1 VSSVP
6 AITIIDIQEFI
17 MRKFKWVF
25 VAAAAVLM
33 SACATTSGPKVRT
46 DRDPTANLASYQ
58 TFGFYDQLLGDRARY
73 STVMSNRLRA
83 ATIDQLTK
91 LGYTYDVRAP
101 QLRVNFFLQVANRQ
115 DIRATPTTGLR
126 PIAWAGYRDIETVA
140 YKAGTLRID
149 LVDVASNASVWQAV
163 AEGKISQETMN
174 NPGPAV
180 DEVVRNIFRQFP
192 DKQRL

>member
-1 VSSVP
+1 
-6 AITIIDIQEFI
+6 
-17 MRKFKWVF
+17 MRKFKWLF

-33 SACATTSGPKVRT
+33 SACAASGPKVRT
-46 DRDPTANLASYQ
+46 DRDPTADLTSYK

-83 ATIDQLTK
+83 ATIEQLTK
-91 LGYTYDVRAP
+91 RGYTYDVRAP
-101 QLRVNFFLQVANRQ
+101 QLRVNLFLQVANRQ
-115 DIRATPTTGLR
+115 DIRSTPATGLR

-149 LVDVASNASVWQAV
+149 LIDVSRNASVWQAV
-163 AEGKISQETMN
+163 AEGKISQEAMS

-180 DEVVRNIFRQFP
+180 DEVVRSIFRQFP